1 MISVTVQRNAK
12 NCIEQFVVEGHAYA
26 ADPGQDIVCAAVSVL
41 TQTTVLG
48 LHEIANIAIEHEIRS
63 GYLKCK
69 LPMNLKEK
77 ELYDARLLIDT
88 MLLGLENIQKSY
100 PQYVEI
106 HDKEV

>member
-1 MISVTVQRNAK
+1 MISISIYRNAK
-12 NCIEQFVVEGHAYA
+12 KNIEQFIVKGHAYA

-41 TQTTVLG
+41 SQTTVLA
-48 LHEIANIAIEHEIRS
+48 LHEIAHVAIEYEIEN

-69 LPMNLKEK
+69 LPMNLMEK
-77 ELYDARLLIDT
+77 ELYETKLLIDT
-88 MLLGLENIQKSY
+88 MLLGLNNIRESY

>member
-1 MISVTVQRNAK
+1 MISISVYRNSKK
-12 NCIEQFVVEGHAYA
+12 NVEQFIVTGHAYA

-48 LHEIANIAIEHEIRS
+48 LHSIASIAIEYEIDN

-69 LPMNLKEK
+69 LPVDLIEK
-77 ELYDARLLIDT
+77 ELYDAKLLINT
-88 MLLGLENIQKSY
+88 MLLGLKNIQESY
-100 PQYVEI
+100 PKYVEI

>member
-1 MISVTVQRNAK
+1 MISISIYRNAK
-12 NCIEQFVVEGHAYA
+12 KNIEQFIVKGHAYA

-41 TQTTVLG
+41 SQTTVLA
-48 LHEIANIAIEHEIRS
+48 LHEIAHVAIEYEIEN

-69 LPMNLKEK
+69 LPMNLMEK
-77 ELYDARLLIDT
+77 ELYETKLLIDT
-88 MLLGLENIQKSY
+88 MLLGLNNIQESY